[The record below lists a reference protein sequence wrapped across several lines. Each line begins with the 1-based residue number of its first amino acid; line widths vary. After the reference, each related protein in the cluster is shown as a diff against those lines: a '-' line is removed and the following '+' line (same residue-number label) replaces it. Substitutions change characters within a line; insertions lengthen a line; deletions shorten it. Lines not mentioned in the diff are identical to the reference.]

1 MRVRKA
7 PPGML
12 SAPMPTAATS
22 DRSPGRPITVV
33 AIDMGYGHLRAA
45 HALADALGTPVLEI
59 DRAPL
64 AGPGEEA
71 RWRRVRSGYEA
82 LSRLSQVPLL
92 GRPTRRLLEA
102 ITAIPHLHPHRDQSP
117 PTGAVR
123 WLERLARSGVGER
136 LVAHLRTTGATL
148 VTTFYAP
155 AVMADL
161 AGVDRIVCVVTD
173 ADLNRVWVPRD
184 PRKSHIH
191 YATPS
196 ERAGRR
202 LRAYGVPPE
211 RIHLTGFPLPGELL
225 AGEDLGAL
233 RSRLAARLVRLDPA
247 GAFRAQ
253 LRDELA
259 HLVGPLPVD
268 AAGEAP
274 LVTFAVG
281 GAGAQAGMAHSLLA
295 SLRAP
300 ILEGTIRLAL
310 VAGVRAEVAA
320 SFRLWAE
327 GAGLA
332 GRLGSGLE
340 IVYEESVPAYLRRF
354 NRLLERTDVLWTKPS
369 ELTFF
374 AALGIPLVFARPVGV
389 HERLNRRWAIQR
401 GAGLKQDDPRHAAEW
416 LREWLEDGT
425 LAAAAW
431 SGYVRLPKFGTPR
444 VIELARSL

>member
-1 MRVRKA
+1 M
-7 PPGML
+7 
-12 SAPMPTAATS
+12 
-22 DRSPGRPITVV
+22 V

-45 HALADALGTPVLEI
+45 HALAAALEAPVLEI

-64 AGPGEEA
+64 ARAGEA
-71 RWRRVRSGYEA
+71 GRWRRVRMGYEA

-92 GRPTRRLLEA
+92 GRPMRRLLEA
-102 ITAIPHLHPHRDQSP
+102 ITAIPHLHPHRDQSS
-117 PTGAVR
+117 PTAAVR
-123 WLERLARSGVGER
+123 WLERLARGGVGEG
-136 LVAHLRTTGATL
+136 LVDHLRATGATL
-148 VTTFYAP
+148 LTTFYAP
-155 AVMADL
+155 AVIADL
-161 AGVDRIVCVVTD
+161 AGAERIVCVVTD

-184 PRKSHIH
+184 PEKSRIH
-191 YATPS
+191 YAAPT

-225 AGEDLGAL
+225 GGTDLGAL
-233 RSRLAARLVRLDPA
+233 RLRLAARLVRLDPA

-259 HLVGPLPVD
+259 HLLGPLPEDV
-268 AAGEAP
+268 AGGAP

-281 GAGAQAGMAHSLLA
+281 GAGAQAGMARAMLT

-300 ILEGTIRLAL
+300 ILSGGIRLAL
-310 VAGVRAEVAA
+310 VAGVRAEVAE
-320 SFRLWAE
+320 SFRVWAE
-327 GAGLA
+327 DAGLA
-332 GRLGSGLE
+332 GRFGNGLE
-340 IVYEESVPAYLRRF
+340 ILCEESVPAYLRRF

-374 AALGIPLVFARPVGV
+374 AALGLPLVFARPVGV

>member
-1 MRVRKA
+1 MPSPAADRV
-7 PPGML
+7 P
-12 SAPMPTAATS
+12 S
-22 DRSPGRPITVV
+22 RPITVV
-33 AIDMGYGHLRAA
+33 SIDMGYGHLRAA
-45 HALADALGTPVLEI
+45 HALADALATPVLEI

-64 AGPGEEA
+64 AGPGEEG
-71 RWRRVRSGYEA
+71 RWRRVRVGYEA

-117 PTGAVR
+117 PTAAVR
-123 WLERLARSGVGER
+123 WLERLARSGVGEG
-136 LVAHLRTTGATL
+136 LVAHLRATGATL
-148 VTTFYAP
+148 LTTFYAP
-155 AVMADL
+155 AVIADL
-161 AGVDRIVCVVTD
+161 AGAERIVCVVTD

-184 PRKSHIH
+184 PGRSRIH
-191 YATPS
+191 YAAPS

-225 AGEDLGAL
+225 GGTDLEAL
-233 RSRLAARLVRLDPA
+233 RQRLAARLVRLDPA

-268 AAGEAP
+268 VAGEAP

-281 GAGAQAGMAHSLLA
+281 GAGAQAGMARALLRSL
-295 SLRAP
+295 STP
-300 ILEGTIRLAL
+300 ILAGTIRLAL

-327 GAGLA
+327 NEGLA
-332 GRLGSGLE
+332 GRFGNGLE
-340 IVYEESVPAYLRRF
+340 ILCEDTVPAYLARF

-416 LREWLEDGT
+416 LREWLDDGT
-425 LAAAAW
+425 LAATAW

>member
-1 MRVRKA
+1 
-7 PPGML
+7 
-12 SAPMPTAATS
+12 MPTPPVS
-22 DRSPGRPITVV
+22 DHSPRHPISLV

-45 HALADALGTPVLEI
+45 HALGDALDTPVLEI
-59 DRAPL
+59 DRPPL
-64 AGPGEEA
+64 AAPDEES
-71 RWRRVRSGYEA
+71 RWRRVRTGYEA
-82 LSRLSQVPLL
+82 LSRLSQVPLV
-92 GRPTRRLLEA
+92 GRPMRRLLEA
-102 ITAIPHLHPHRDQSP
+102 VTAIPHLHPHRDQSG
-117 PTGAVR
+117 PTAAVR
-123 WLERLARSGVGER
+123 WLERLARSGVGEG
-136 LVAHLRTTGATL
+136 LVAHLRATGATL

-155 AVMADL
+155 AVIADL
-161 AGVDRIVCVVTD
+161 AGVERIVCVVTD

-184 PRKSHIH
+184 AGRSRIH

-211 RIHLTGFPLPGELL
+211 RIHLTGFPLPAELL
-225 AGEDLGAL
+225 AGEDPGAL

-247 GAFRAQ
+247 GVFRAQ

-259 HLVGPLPVD
+259 HLVGPLPTGASD
-268 AAGEAP
+268 EAP

-281 GAGAQAGMAHSLLA
+281 GAGAQAGMARALLT

-300 ILEGTIRLAL
+300 IIGGTIRLAL

-320 SFRLWAE
+320 SFHLWAAS
-327 GAGLA
+327 AGLA
-332 GRLGSGLE
+332 GRLGHGLE
-340 IVYEESVPAYLRRF
+340 IVCEKSVPSYLRSF

>member
-1 MRVRKA
+1 MPPQTA
-7 PPGML
+7 P
-12 SAPMPTAATS
+12 
-22 DRSPGRPITVV
+22 DRPPGRPITVV

-45 HALADALGTPVLEI
+45 HALADGLGAPVLEI
-59 DRAPL
+59 DRPPL
-64 AGPGEEA
+64 AIAGEPA
-71 RWRRVRSGYEA
+71 RWQRVRKGYEV

-92 GRPTRRLLEA
+92 GRPMRRLLEA
-102 ITAIPHLHPHRDQSP
+102 ITAIPHLHPHRDLSA
-117 PTGAVR
+117 PTAAVR
-123 WLERLARSGVGER
+123 WLERLARSGAGDG
-136 LVAHLRTTGATL
+136 LVAHLRATGATL
-148 VTTFYAP
+148 LTTFYAP
-155 AVMADL
+155 AVIADL
-161 AGVDRIVCVVTD
+161 AGAERIVCVVTD
-173 ADLNRVWVPRD
+173 ADLNRVWVPRN
-184 PRKSHIH
+184 PGKSRIH
-191 YATPS
+191 YAAPS
-196 ERAGRR
+196 ERAVRR

-211 RIHLTGFPLPGELL
+211 RIHLTGFPLPGDLL
-225 AGEDLGAL
+225 GGTDLRAL
-233 RSRLAARLVRLDPA
+233 RLRLAARLVRLDPA

-259 HLVGPLPVD
+259 HLLGPLPED

-281 GAGAQAGMAHSLLA
+281 GAGAQAGMARALLN

-300 ILEGTIRLAL
+300 VLAGTIRLAL

-320 SFRLWAE
+320 GFRACAE
-327 GAGLA
+327 DVGLA
-332 GRLGSGLE
+332 GQLGSGLE
-340 IVYEESVPAYLRRF
+340 IVCEATVPAYLHRF

-374 AALGIPLVFARPVGV
+374 AALGLPLVFARPVGV

-416 LREWLEDGT
+416 LREWLDDGT

>member
-1 MRVRKA
+1 MLPA
-7 PPGML
+7 LMTPGET
-12 SAPMPTAATS
+12 PNRAA
-22 DRSPGRPITVV
+22 GRPIKVV

-45 HALADALGTPVLEI
+45 HALADALATPVLEI
-59 DRAPL
+59 DRPPL
-64 AGPGEEA
+64 AGAGEA
-71 RWRRVRSGYEA
+71 SRWRRVRMSYEA
-82 LSRLSQVPLL
+82 ISRLSQVPLV
-92 GRPTRRLLEA
+92 GRPMRRLLEA
-102 ITAIPHLHPHRDQSP
+102 ITAIPHLHPHRDQSA
-117 PTGAVR
+117 PTAAVR
-123 WLERLARSGVGER
+123 WLERLARSGAGDG
-136 LVAHLRTTGATL
+136 LVADLRATGATL
-148 VTTFYAP
+148 LTTFYAP
-155 AVMADL
+155 AVIADL
-161 AGVDRIVCVVTD
+161 AGAERIVCVVTD

-184 PRKSHIH
+184 PERSRIH
-191 YATPS
+191 YAAPS

-202 LRAYGVPPE
+202 LRAYGVPAE

-225 AGEDLGAL
+225 GETDLGAL
-233 RSRLAARLVRLDPA
+233 RLRLAARLVRLDPA

-253 LRDELA
+253 LRGELA
-259 HLVGPLPVD
+259 HLLGPLPES
-268 AAGEAP
+268 AAGAPP

-281 GAGAQAGMAHSLLA
+281 GAGAQAGMARALLNSLREPLLA
-295 SLRAP
+295 
-300 ILEGTIRLAL
+300 GTIRLAL

-320 SFRLWAE
+320 DFRSWA
-327 GAGLA
+327 GDAGLA
-332 GRLGSGLE
+332 AQLGAGLE
-340 IVYEESVPAYLRRF
+340 IVCEATVPAYLHRF

-444 VIELARSL
+444 IVELAQSL